1 MDYII
6 LRQHF
11 GDRQYFS
18 GETRTIDDKAV
29 ADKLLKLGVIE
40 EKAQEK
46 PKNKMAKTVQ
56 NKAETTKSDKGET

>member
-1 MDYII
+1 MNYTV

-11 GDRQYFS
+11 GDKQYFS
-18 GETRTIDDKAV
+18 GDSRTITDQAV

-40 EKAQEK
+40 KVDTK

-56 NKAETTKSDKGET
+56 NKADDRKNDKGET

>member
-1 MDYII
+1 MNYTV

-29 ADKLLKLGVIE
+29 ADKLIKMGLIA
-40 EKAQEK
+40 EKAQTK
-46 PKNKMAKTVQ
+46 PKNKMAKTPQ
-56 NKAETTKSDKGET
+56 NKAET